1 MLFLLNDFSGIEER
15 TLQEYIHRH
24 FVILF
29 TLRVRALYVAF
40 VCVCGGG
47 APGVFCC
54 HFPPSILRLGLS
66 QNPIITDWL
75 ARLSSQ
81 LCACS
86 VAASPAL
93 Q

>member
-40 VCVCGGG
+40 VCVGGG
-47 APGVFCC
+47 AHQV
-54 HFPPSILRLGLS
+54 
-66 QNPIITDWL
+66 
-75 ARLSSQ
+75 SSAVTSH
-81 LCACS
+81 L
-86 VAASPAL
+86 L
-93 Q
+93 F